1 MQELFGF
8 ECILHTTLMPN
19 KIHHDCNPRFCQ
31 LSIFASAFLPA
42 SKLLGLRLLGVQ
54 GAEED
59 TIGFSYHVHFNFEMT
74 GTILVV
80 VENFEK
86 LRKFPNTF
94 LSFLNIRM

>member
-1 MQELFGF
+1 M
-8 ECILHTTLMPN
+8 HTLMLN

-80 VENFEK
+80 LDFEK
-86 LRKFPNTF
+86 LGKFPNTF
-94 LSFLNIRM
+94 YFFLFFIRM